1 MVLPELK
8 EAITEVIVQGLKEIK
23 RAVIS
28 HQDKREGFYEM
39 IIDGNDLGGVLATP
53 GVDWRRTTSNHIPKV
68 YEVLGVEA
76 ARQTIIME
84 MENTMGHHGIHV
96 DRRHL
101 MMLADY
107 MTYLGPVN
115 GCTRTGLAN
124 VSNRKWTKK

>member
-1 MVLPELK
+1 MYLIYRFIHCFDSKLLN
-8 EAITEVIVQGLKEIK
+8 INQEIN

-39 IIDGNDLGGVLATP
+39 IIDGNDFRGVLATP
-53 GVDWRRTTSNHIPKV
+53 GVDWRRTRSNHIPKV
-68 YEVLGVEA
+68 FEVLGVEA
-76 ARQTIIME
+76 ARQTIIHE

-107 MTYLGPVN
+107 MTYLGAVN
-115 GCTRTGLAN
+115 GCTRTGLAK
-124 VSNRKWTKK
+124 VSNRRG